1 MLFVGL
7 LLSCVQLFCDLMV
20 CSLPGPFVHGISW
33 QEYWSGLPF
42 PSSEDL
48 PESIPSPGDLPESTS
63 DPELAYVSCIVKQ
76 ISSHQATGE
85 APLGSFP

>member
-7 LLSCVQLFCDLMV
+7 LLSCVRLFCDLMV

-42 PSSEDL
+42 PSSE
-48 PESIPSPGDLPESTS
+48 GRPESTS
-63 DPELAYVSCIVKQ
+63 DPELAYVSCIVRQ
-76 ISSHQATGE
+76 ISSHQATRE
-85 APLGSFP
+85 APLVSFP